1 MVVLDTLYINEKQS
15 SSKFLIFMFLLKP
28 LYKYWPTSSWW
39 WTKYVLL
46 SLLQVNNTDAEGR
59 LTLADALIYAC
70 NQGVDK
76 VMQIHTIVIINS
88 VL

>member
-1 MVVLDTLYINEKQS
+1 MMVNQIC
-15 SSKFLIFMFLLKP
+15 F
-28 LYKYWPTSSWW
+28 
-39 WTKYVLL
+39 L

-88 VL
+88 VLRVPNTMNLFQLLNYFIQMPL